1 MKMKIHKEGLAFL
14 RNTLLIILVLCIG
27 FLMGVKGVF
36 GILLVVAAFCLLAF
50 LWFFRNPV
58 RNLEPAENVVYAPAD
73 GKIVVVEQTYES
85 EYLHRDCIQVSIFM
99 SPLNVHVNR
108 YPVGGKVLYVNHSEG
123 SHKIAH
129 LPKSSHRNERNSVV
143 IETVSCTQIL
153 MRQIAGAMARRIV
166 CYARPGDIA
175 VQGED
180 MGFIKFGSRVD
191 LFLPLD
197 ADIQID
203 LEDTVRGNNTVI
215 ATLPSGA
222 GPENSGAD
230 D

>member
-1 MKMKIHKEGLAFL
+1 M
-14 RNTLLIILVLCIG
+14 RNTAIIILVLCIG
-27 FLMGVKGVF
+27 FLMGVKGVLS
-36 GILLVVAAFCLLAF
+36 ILLVVAAICLLGF

-58 RNLEPAENVVYAPAD
+58 RNVEPAENVIYAPAD

-85 EYLHRDCIQVSIFM
+85 EYLRKDCIQVSIFM

-108 YPVGGKVLYVNHSEG
+108 YPISGTVLYVNHSDG

-143 IETVSCTQIL
+143 IETASGTQVL

-166 CYARPGDIA
+166 CYAKPGDMA

-197 ADIQID
+197 AEIQVD
-203 LEDTVRGNNTVI
+203 LEDTVRGNNTII
-215 ATLPSGA
+215 AILPSDA
-222 GPENSGAD
+222 ASENSGAD